1 LFNLQIQKP
10 SFITNEFLCRQ
21 AGNRRFCGDVSLKEQ
36 VKVRNIA
43 KVFAVTGLV
52 IAGLVLNGCSSGA
65 SEAKDQMVAATVNGR
80 NIMMQEVERAINQ
93 QTGGNPST
101 LNQLQM
107 AQARLQVL
115 SNLIQREV
123 LFQRAEREKLLPT
136 EQQIDGAIATQKQ
149 NSGMTAEDFEKSLK
163 AQNISAET
171 LREEARK
178 DLAIAALQDKYAGK
192 IDINDREVEEY
203 YANNRQQFVKARGV
217 ALAMIM
223 VDPADNSAE
232 GIADD
237 AKNETDA
244 KLKIDNIYQQ
254 LQGKADFATVARA
267 KSEDINSLRA
277 GGDIG
282 FAQEQD
288 LKNNGFPPEL
298 VASLFGSMQVGDY
311 TQPVHFGSGKWYIFK
326 LEEKRL
332 ANENLTLES
341 AGVRQQI
348 TQGLTNQRKAI
359 LNAAL
364 LETAINDARIV
375 NHLATNMLNNPG
387 NLGLR
392 PAAAGSAP
400 TQAPTQAPAAASP
413 AASSPAATG
422 STSVKP
428 ASSPK

>member
-1 LFNLQIQKP
+1 
-10 SFITNEFLCRQ
+10 
-21 AGNRRFCGDVSLKEQ
+21 
-36 VKVRNIA
+36 
-43 KVFAVTGLV
+43 
-52 IAGLVLNGCSSGA
+52 
-65 SEAKDQMVAATVNGR
+65 MVAATVNGR

-93 QTGGNPST
+93 QTNGNPSS

-115 SNLIQREV
+115 NNLIQREV

-136 EQQIDGAIATQKQ
+136 ETQIDGAIATQKQ
-149 NSGMTAEDFEKSLK
+149 NSGMTTEDFEKSLK

-178 DLAIAALQDKYAGK
+178 DLAINALQDKYSGQ
-192 IDINDREVEEY
+192 IVINDREVEEY
-203 YANNRQQFVKARGV
+203 YSNNRQQFVKARGV

-282 FAQEQD
+282 FATEQD
-288 LKNNGFPPEL
+288 LRNNNFPAEL
-298 VASLFGSMQVGDY
+298 VANLFGPMQVGDY
-311 TQPVHFGSGKWYIFK
+311 TQPTRFGSGKWYIFK
-326 LEEKRL
+326 LAEKRL

-348 TQGLTNQRKAI
+348 TQGLTNQRKQI

-364 LETAINDARIV
+364 LETAMNEAKIV

-392 PAAAGSAP
+392 PAAQGSAPTPAP
-400 TQAPTQAPAAASP
+400 TQAPAASP
-413 AASSPAATG
+413 AASSPSATGSG

>member
-1 LFNLQIQKP
+1 
-10 SFITNEFLCRQ
+10 
-21 AGNRRFCGDVSLKEQ
+21 
-36 VKVRNIA
+36 VRNIA
-43 KVFAVTGLV
+43 KVLAVSCLV
-52 IAGLVLNGCSSGA
+52 GAGLVLNGCNPGT

-93 QTGGNPST
+93 QTGGNPSS

-115 SNLIQREV
+115 DNLIQREV

-136 EQQIDGAIATQKQ
+136 EAQIDGAIATQKQ

-178 DLAIAALQDKYAGK
+178 ELAINALQDKYAGK

-282 FAQEQD
+282 FATEQD
-288 LKNNGFPPEL
+288 LKNNNFPAEL
-298 VASLFGSMQVGDY
+298 VASLFGPMQVGDY
-311 TQPVHFGSGKWYIFK
+311 TQPTRFSSGKWYIFK
-326 LEEKRL
+326 LAEKRL

-359 LNAAL
+359 LNEAL
-364 LETAINDARIV
+364 LETAMNDAKVV

-392 PAAAGSAP
+392 PAAQGSAP
-400 TQAPTQAPAAASP
+400 TQTPAASP
-413 AASSPAATG
+413 AATTSSASG

-428 ASSPK
+428 AASPK

>member
-1 LFNLQIQKP
+1 
-10 SFITNEFLCRQ
+10 
-21 AGNRRFCGDVSLKEQ
+21 
-36 VKVRNIA
+36 
-43 KVFAVTGLV
+43 
-52 IAGLVLNGCSSGA
+52 
-65 SEAKDQMVAATVNGR
+65 MVAATVNGR
-80 NIMMQEVERAINQ
+80 NIMLSEVERAVNQ
-93 QTGGNPST
+93 QTNGNPSS

-107 AQARLQVL
+107 AQARLTVL
-115 SNLIQREV
+115 STLIQREV

-136 EQQIDGAIATQKQ
+136 EAQIDGAIATQKQ

-178 DLAIAALQDKYAGK
+178 DLAIAALQDKYSGK

-203 YANNRQQFVKARGV
+203 YQANRQQFVKARGV

-267 KSEDINSLRA
+267 KSEDINTVRR
-277 GGDIG
+277 GGDVG
-282 FAQEQD
+282 FATELD
-288 LKNNGFPPEL
+288 LKNNSFPEEL
-298 VASLFGSMQVGDY
+298 ISSFFGSMQVGDY
-311 TQPVHFGSGKWYIFK
+311 TQPTRFSSGKWYIFK
-326 LEEKRL
+326 LAEKRL
-332 ANENLTLES
+332 ATENLTLE
-341 AGVRQQI
+341 APGVRQQI
-348 TQGLTNQRKAI
+348 TQGLTNQRKQI

-364 LETAINDARIV
+364 LETAINDAKIV
-375 NHLATNMLNNPG
+375 NHLAANMLNNPG

-392 PAAAGSAP
+392 PAADG
-400 TQAPTQAPAAASP
+400 ASP
-413 AASSPAATG
+413 ASTPASSPAANSSPVT
-422 STSVKP
+422 VKP
-428 ASSPK
+428 AASPTK

>member
-1 LFNLQIQKP
+1 M
-10 SFITNEFLCRQ
+10 
-21 AGNRRFCGDVSLKEQ
+21 
-36 VKVRNIA
+36 RNIA

-136 EQQIDGAIATQKQ
+136 EAQIDGAIATQKQ

-192 IDINDREVEEY
+192 IDISDREVEEY

-223 VDPADNSAE
+223 VDPADNSGE

-375 NHLATNMLNNPG
+375 NHLASNMLNNPG

-400 TQAPTQAPAAASP
+400 TQAPSQAPSQAPVASP
-413 AASSPAATG
+413 AASS

-428 ASSPK
+428 SGSPK

>member
-1 LFNLQIQKP
+1 M
-10 SFITNEFLCRQ
+10 
-21 AGNRRFCGDVSLKEQ
+21 
-36 VKVRNIA
+36 RNIA
-43 KVFAVTGLV
+43 KVFAVTCLTV
-52 IAGLVLNGCSSGA
+52 AGLVLNGCASGA
-65 SEAKDQMVAATVNGR
+65 SEARDSMVAATVNGR
-80 NIMMQEVERAINQ
+80 NIMLSEVERGVSQ
-93 QTGGNPST
+93 QTGGNPSN

-136 EQQIDGAIATQKQ
+136 EAQIDNAIAAQKQ
-149 NSGMTAEDFEKSLK
+149 NSGMTAEDFEKTLK

-171 LREEARK
+171 VREEARK
-178 DLAIAALQDKYAGK
+178 DLAISALQDKYSGK
-192 IDINDREVEEY
+192 INISDREVEEY

-232 GIADD
+232 GITDD

-267 KSEDINSLRA
+267 KSEDINTVRV

-282 FAQEQD
+282 FATEQD
-288 LKNNGFPPEL
+288 LKNNNFPPEL
-298 VASLFGSMQVGDY
+298 VASFFGSMQVGDY
-311 TQPVHFGSGKWYIFK
+311 TQPTRFSSGKWYIFK
-326 LEEKRL
+326 LAEKRL

-364 LETAINDARIV
+364 LETAMNDARIV

-392 PAAAGSAP
+392 PAAEGAAPTQAPTLAP
-400 TQAPTQAPAAASP
+400 TQAPTQAASP
-413 AASSPAATG
+413 SATATSSPA
-422 STSVKP
+422 VRP
-428 ASSPK
+428 AGSPK